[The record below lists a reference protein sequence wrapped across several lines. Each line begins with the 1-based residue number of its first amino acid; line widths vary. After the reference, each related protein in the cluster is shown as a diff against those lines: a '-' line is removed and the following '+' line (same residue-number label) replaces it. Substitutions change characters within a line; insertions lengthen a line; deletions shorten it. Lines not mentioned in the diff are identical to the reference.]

1 MTSIETFSLAVI
13 GIFILMRFFSDSP
26 GSRRSMTIGS
36 NNCGVNTLSD
46 TGNNVVSNAPTHV
59 TIVFTGYSGKYG
71 SAEPNADTFNAFS
84 TSAFNNSKP
93 SSILTSNRCKTNN
106 SDTLHSLPSSY
117 ACCILSVN
125 TCTSA
130 FKSSICAFNLSASS
144 CVAIAPTLSA
154 ASKLIFKSSN
164 FALISAAF
172 VVISAIVSFEA
183 LSQFVNK
190 SLMLDVNSSNLV
202 SIVSRSAMTLV
213 TSSGVMPTS
222 MRMLLMFVMPSFV
235 NLTSACTIGCDSNS
249 SDRESTSSSIIGSIS
264 TVTGGGVL
272 SSDVPRPL
280 PPPPS
285 PPPAPLPVSRSE
297 EHTSELQSQFHL
309 VCRLPSS
316 KENQA

>member
-1 MTSIETFSLAVI
+1 
-13 GIFILMRFFSDSP
+13 
-26 GSRRSMTIGS
+26 MTIGS

-59 TIVFTGYSGKYG
+59 TIVFTGYNGKYG
-71 SAEPNADTFNAFS
+71 SAAPNTDTFNAFS

-93 SSILTSNRCKTNN
+93 SMRLTSNLCNTNN

-117 ACCILSVN
+117 ACCIRSVKAL
-125 TCTSA
+125 TS
-130 FKSSICAFNLSASS
+130 FFRSSICAFNLSASS
-144 CVAIAPTLSA
+144 CVAIAPTFSA

-172 VVISAIVSFEA
+172 VVISAIVSFDA

-264 TVTGGGVL
+264 TVIGGGVL
-272 SSDVPRPL
+272 SSDAPRPL

-285 PPPAPLPVSRSE
+285 PPPAPLPVSPPPPPSA
-297 EHTSELQSQFHL
+297 TLSMVKSWSLVSLSELLIAAS
-309 VCRLPSS
+309 
-316 KENQA
+316 A